1 VLNTVSD
8 IASDTGDDMAK
19 IKQITPG
26 KCKAI
31 KKDVLT
37 QAGVSDW
44 IMEEKIDGHRG
55 LLHFGR
61 ALDRAYITS
70 RRISTVT
77 KEFSENGLCVPHI
90 LDEVASFVEDW
101 GPGYTV
107 IDGEI
112 VVEGGAFE
120 NVQSVMGSKPENAV
134 AWQKAHTK
142 ATFIAYDI
150 LWMNGQDIR
159 GENYYNRRVSLKS
172 LLYRNQFE
180 HIRIHEGRSTLG
192 GVQAFF
198 ESVVAAGGEGIVV
211 KDVMAKYGQGVW
223 KLKGVD
229 TFDVVISGFQDGKGK
244 FKELIGAVEFSC
256 FEGKELVRVGKC
268 SGMED
273 GAVHWA
279 FEGDKGKDSGNYLIP
294 CMEGPGPEGS
304 RSWFTHHRDSLIGT
318 VIEVKSSGL
327 TAKGKLRHPRF
338 MRTRPDKD
346 KTMCPMPRD
355 QANKE

>member
-1 VLNTVSD
+1 VND
-8 IASDTGDDMAK
+8 IASDTGDDMVE

-31 KKDVLT
+31 SKEVLT

-44 IMEEKIDGHRG
+44 VMEEKIDGHRA

-61 ALDRAYITS
+61 DLDRAYLTS
-70 RRISTVT
+70 RRISKVT
-77 KEFSENGLCVPHI
+77 KRFSENGLCVPHI
-90 LDEVASFVEDW
+90 LEEVARFVENW
-101 GPGYTV
+101 RSGYTV

-112 VVEGGAFE
+112 VVEAGTVE
-120 NVQSVMGSKPENAV
+120 DVQSVMGAKPENAIS
-134 AWQKAHTK
+134 WQKAHMK

-159 GENYYNRRVSLKS
+159 GEHYYNRTISLKS
-172 LLYRNQFE
+172 LLLRDQFE
-180 HIRIHEGRSTLG
+180 FIRIHESKSTYG

-198 ESVVAAGGEGIVV
+198 ESVIAAGGEGIVV

-244 FKELIGAVEFSC
+244 FKELIGAIEFSC
-256 FEGKELVRVGKC
+256 FDGDDLVKVGKC

-273 GAVHWA
+273 GAVYWA

-294 CMEGPGPEGS
+294 CREDPGPEGS

-338 MRTRPDKD
+338 LRTRPDKD
-346 KTMCPMPRD
+346 KTMCPLPRD
-355 QANKE
+355 QANEE

>member
-1 VLNTVSD
+1 MNDT
-8 IASDTGDDMAK
+8 ASDTGDDMAE

-31 KKDVLT
+31 GQDVLT

-55 LLHFGR
+55 LLHFGKS
-61 ALDRAYITS
+61 LDRAYLTS

-77 KEFSENGLCVPHI
+77 KRFSENGLCVPH
-90 LDEVASFVEDW
+90 LLEEVAGFVENW

-120 NVQSVMGSKPENAV
+120 NVQSVMGSKPENAI
-134 AWQKAHTK
+134 AWQEANTK
-142 ATFIAYDI
+142 AMFIAYDI
-150 LWMNGQDIR
+150 LWVDSQDLR
-159 GENYYNRRVSLKS
+159 GEPYYNRMISLKS
-172 LLYRNQFE
+172 LLLRDQFE
-180 HIRIHEGRSTLG
+180 FIRIHEGQSTYG

-198 ESVVAAGGEGIVV
+198 ESVVAAGGEGIVI

-256 FEGKELVRVGKC
+256 FEGEELVRVGKC

-273 GAVHWA
+273 GAVRWA

-294 CMEGPGPEGS
+294 CMDGPGPEGS

-355 QANKE
+355 QVNKE